1 MVEDSSTR
9 PMAESVRSSMATSS
23 ASLGR
28 RRWMKMD
35 GAEASMRATRVAPG
49 GRLFPVDNGP
59 RESRVPLGAVLE
71 DISTVSRE
79 LLDHTSVNACR
90 SRRPGSR
97 TAPFVSLVH
106 KELDPNRAS
115 GPSRVATPDRAQRCS
130 VTTPWRRNSPRACH
144 PLRTGVEPVEP
155 AVARAAHG
163 AR

>member
-1 MVEDSSTR
+1 
-9 PMAESVRSSMATSS
+9 
-23 ASLGR
+23 
-28 RRWMKMD
+28 MKMD

-97 TAPFVSLVH
+97 TAPLFRSSTRNSTRTARVGLRELQHPTALKGAQLQRRGGGTPRGHAIHYELVLNLWNPPLPEQH
-106 KELDPNRAS
+106 TGRGETGLGTRRFAS
-115 GPSRVATPDRAQRCS
+115 G
-130 VTTPWRRNSPRACH
+130 N
-144 PLRTGVEPVEP
+144 
-155 AVARAAHG
+155 
-163 AR
+163 